1 MTGIVSVLLKMKLL
15 VNCYGY
21 KYKMFK
27 GEDRISIRGGEAR
40 FLGTTNLKIGTK
52 NSKNIESWALG
63 REDLYY
69 IIKL

>member
-27 GEDRISIRGGEAR
+27 GEYRISIRGGEAR

-52 NSKNIESWALG
+52 NSKNIES
-63 REDLYY
+63 
-69 IIKL
+69 